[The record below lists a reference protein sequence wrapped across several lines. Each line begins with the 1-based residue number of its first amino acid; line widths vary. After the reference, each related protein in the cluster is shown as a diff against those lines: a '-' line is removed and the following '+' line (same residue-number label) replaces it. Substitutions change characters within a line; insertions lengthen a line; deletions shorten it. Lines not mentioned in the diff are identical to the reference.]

1 MALLLNCVNQHGVGG
16 KERSAEPLRCEPPS
30 LVRVV
35 HQHQETSMKRAL
47 AATVALTLLGGAA
60 VAQTTVTTTDTT
72 GSVEIAPA
80 QRTVIKKYVT
90 EQRAAP
96 VRLKERVTVGS
107 TVPADVEFRT
117 LPDTIVAEN
126 PRLKGYSYFSTG
138 EDTYIV
144 DPSSRK
150 VITTID

>member
-1 MALLLNCVNQHGVGG
+1 
-16 KERSAEPLRCEPPS
+16 
-30 LVRVV
+30 
-35 HQHQETSMKRAL
+35 MKRMLSAAAAL
-47 AATVALTLLGGAA
+47 AMLTGAA

-72 GSVEIAPA
+72 GTVEIAPA

-96 VRLKERVTVGS
+96 VRLKERVTVGG

-144 DPSSRK
+144 DPRSRR
-150 VITTID
+150 VITTIN